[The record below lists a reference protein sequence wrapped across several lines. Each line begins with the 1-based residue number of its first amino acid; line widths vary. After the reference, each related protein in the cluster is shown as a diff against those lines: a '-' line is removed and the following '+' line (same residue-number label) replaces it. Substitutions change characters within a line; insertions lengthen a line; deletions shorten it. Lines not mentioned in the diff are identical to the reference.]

1 MLKHKN
7 ELLLACITQTC
18 LCIFRTT
25 RENINFNLQVVQ
37 KHLVGHI
44 MNSPVLKVI
53 HACAFTSKFS
63 SVIQTSVTDSIILP
77 SMGYKIT

>member
-1 MLKHKN
+1 MLKQKN
-7 ELLLACITQTC
+7 ELLLACTKQTC
-18 LCIFRTT
+18 LCIFRMT
-25 RENINFNLQVVQ
+25 RVNINFNFQVVK

-53 HACAFTSKFS
+53 HACAFTNKFS
-63 SVIQTSVTDSIILP
+63 SIIQTSVTDSIILH